1 MNVEI
6 YVFSILCG
14 LFLLIVILLFEI
26 QRSWIKTQERYLKNA
41 HATIEK
47 LQDRLMSK
55 NFDQYKMYDQP
66 IKEYI
71 PPEPEEEMDEFAVGK
86 ISGEEIIP
94 DA

>member
-1 MNVEI
+1 MNIELYIGVFL
-6 YVFSILCG
+6 VAFSILM
-14 LFLLIVILLFEI
+14 LFIVIFT
-26 QRSWIKTQERYLKNA
+26 QRSWIQTQKEALLKSY
-41 HATIEK
+41 ATIEK

-66 IKEYI
+66 VKEYI